1 MASRTL
7 SSTAILSAGPVPDL
21 MDIKQESRPAAIG
34 LTPGIA
40 VLHGDRDNLEE

>member
-1 MASRTL
+1 
-7 SSTAILSAGPVPDL
+7 

-40 VLHGDRDNLEE
+40 VMQADRDNLEE